1 MPKIKNRIISIA
13 LLLLTILSVVGF
25 SGCTKKLTKDE
36 ATAKVSELV
45 EASYE
50 LNVIVFGEGLEYI
63 ETEESKNS
71 RYALVKENDKYNSIK
86 DIRDAIEKVFS
97 EDYSK
102 VMETTA
108 FVGIKGAVD
117 GTVIPERYIENSVGF
132 LVLKNDIALDGEVDI
147 EGGKDEIEYS
157 GLKVRKYDSSSIEI
171 KKISRRFIEAY
182 ITSIDGSETI
192 LVTLIL
198 EENGWRLDS
207 PTC

>member
-1 MPKIKNRIISIA
+1 MPKIKNRIISIIV
-13 LLLLTILSVVGF
+13 LMLTILSVV
-25 SGCTKKLTKDE
+25 SLSACTKKLSKDE
-36 ATAKVSELV
+36 ATSKVAELV

-71 RYALVKENDKYNSIK
+71 RYALVKENEKYNSIK

-97 EDYSK
+97 EDYSR

-108 FVGIKGAVD
+108 FVGVQGAYGSASV
-117 GTVIPERYIENSVGF
+117 PERYIENSQGF
-132 LVLKNDIALDGEVDI
+132 LVLKNDIVLDGNVDVN
-147 EGGKDEIEYS
+147 GDKQEIGYN
-157 GLKVRKYDSSSIEI
+157 GMKVLKYDPSTIEI
-171 KKISRRFIEAY
+171 VKISKRFIEAN
-182 ITSIDGSETI
+182 ITSQNGEATI

-198 EENGWRLDS
+198 ENGEWRLDS